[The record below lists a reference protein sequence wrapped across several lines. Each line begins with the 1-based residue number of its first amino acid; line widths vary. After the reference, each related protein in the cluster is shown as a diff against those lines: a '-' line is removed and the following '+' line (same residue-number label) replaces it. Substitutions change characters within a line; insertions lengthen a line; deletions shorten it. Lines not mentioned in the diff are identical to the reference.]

1 MNILLWGLL
10 SALTLQ
16 LNPNTAPPESLRLL
30 PVGLEDA
37 RAAAESLQ
45 VPLDSVLRTLTI
57 PEAKVQAIV
66 AWRRIHGPF
75 RNVYDLARIPGIL
88 PGDLARWKPH
98 LTLHRSRQARG
109 YLRDLESIRSRGASE
124 ESPRRSAFDYW
135 VFRLREPLSLKRITV
150 DQLRSLPNVSLLDAV
165 ALVRYVRRIQVRYP
179 NQLRRIPE
187 LSTYG
192 YFNVRPFLRVHND
205 TLPPLHGWF
214 SLQTTLPNALTY
226 AEDQLTQRLEELQGR
241 TVDSTLQVRLR
252 TAGWTDAE
260 IQRLTDRLSREQRD
274 LAALHVQPW
283 TDVKTALTLHHTVR
297 IGAAIH
303 SSPFDQQGA
312 LSRGFL
318 DWQPERYGLERLLL
332 GDYRVALDQGL
343 IMDNSEESRD
353 RLFDRDQGVFGDL
366 TASRSMGL
374 RGMFARLGYG
384 PLHAML
390 YGSLQERPTLPDRQ
404 GQPLFLYS
412 GTFLPQIYRET
423 ALKERLVGVGM
434 DVDLPRPFLVGSRL
448 RFHVLDIRY
457 DRPLSFR
464 WEDLDIPADL
474 EPLPGSDP
482 SFPRQPTDHFRFYG
496 MAFRTVKFPVSVEVE
511 AAHQQNGGNAW
522 AAAFRI
528 QKPRFY
534 WNLHLRSYDPSYF
547 NPYMRPFQE
556 DNRFEDTPLERPYR
570 LLDPVAGELQTFPM
584 PKPERGIFLE
594 TRYQFHRKFLVPRAY
609 VDVWEDR
616 TEGLWNYRLNLEGE
630 FRPVHPIRIRYRERW
645 QIRRN
650 LRYNGI
656 SRSLSEERALRV
668 FFLTGRGFA
677 GVELRYSQVDL
688 SPRTDI
694 PRALM
699 KGGFL
704 SFFWNE
710 DLTPQTRIRL
720 GTAVWRNQGA
730 SQWIFED
737 TGIDFLYGDGSK
749 IYLTMIHALRPNL
762 LLRFKLRQKTTR
774 FSHNVPLEEAYH
786 YSDGRLFAGSWVDRD
801 PAWTLTLNL
810 DYLF

>member
-1 MNILLWGLL
+1 MNLLLWGLL
-10 SALTLQ
+10 SASLLRI
-16 LNPNTAPPESLRLL
+16 NPNTAPAESLRLL
-30 PVGLEDA
+30 PIGLEDA
-37 RAAAESLQ
+37 RILAESLQ
-45 VPLDSVLRTLTI
+45 IPLDSALHRATV
-57 PEAKVQAIV
+57 PETKVRAILE
-66 AWRRIHGPF
+66 WRRLHGAF
-75 RNVYDLARIPGIL
+75 HNVYDLSSVPGIL
-88 PGDLARWKPH
+88 PGDLARWKPF
-98 LTLHRSRQARG
+98 LTLKRPHRGRA

-135 VFRLREPLSLKRITV
+135 VFRLREPLSLDRITV

-165 ALVRYVRRIQVRYP
+165 AVARYVRRIRVRYP

-187 LSTYG
+187 LSSYG
-192 YFNVRPFLRVHND
+192 YFNLRPFLQLQKQN
-205 TLPPLHGWF
+205 LPPLHGWL
-214 SLQTTLPNALTY
+214 SVQTTLPNALTY
-226 AEDQLTQRLEELQGR
+226 AEDQLTQRLDELQGR
-241 TVDSTLQVRLR
+241 AVDSTLQTRLC
-252 TAGWTDAE
+252 TAGWSDAE
-260 IQRLTDRLSREQRD
+260 IQALADRLSREQQD

-283 TDVKTALTLHHTVR
+283 TDIKTALTLHHTLR
-297 IGAAIH
+297 MGAAVH
-303 SSPFDQQGA
+303 SGPFYQEGA
-312 LSRGFL
+312 LGRGFL
-318 DWQPERYGLERLLL
+318 DWEPDRYGVKRILL
-332 GDYRVALDQGL
+332 GDYRIALDQGL

-366 TASRSMGL
+366 TASRTMGL
-374 RGMFARLGYG
+374 RGMYTRLGYG
-384 PLHAML
+384 PLHASL
-390 YGSLQERPTLPDRQ
+390 YGSWQARPAIPDRN
-404 GQPLFLYS
+404 GNPLFLYS
-412 GTFLPQIYRET
+412 GTFLPRVYREH
-423 ALKERLVGVGM
+423 ALNERLMGGWV
-434 DVDLPRPFLVGSRL
+434 DVDLPRPFLIGSRI
-448 RFHVLDIRY
+448 RFHTLDIRY
-457 DRPLSFR
+457 DQALSFR

-474 EPLPGSDP
+474 EPLPGNDP
-482 SFPRQPTDHFRFYG
+482 AFPRIPTDHFRFYG
-496 MAFRTVKFPVSVEVE
+496 MSFRTVKFPVSMEME
-511 AAHQQNGGNAW
+511 ASHQEKGGNAW
-522 AAAFRI
+522 VAALRL

-534 WNLHLRSYDPSYF
+534 WNLLLRSYDPDYF

-570 LLDPVAGELQTFPM
+570 LLDPIASELQQFPM

-630 FRPVHPIRIRYRERW
+630 FRPVHAIRIRYRERW

-656 SRSLSEERALRV
+656 SQSLSEERALRV
-668 FFLTGRGFA
+668 FFLTGKGFA

-710 DLTPQTRIRL
+710 DLTPQTRVRF
-720 GTAVWRNQGA
+720 GTAVWRNEGA

-749 IYLTMIHALRPNL
+749 VYLTMIHALQPNL
-762 LLRFKLRQKTTR
+762 LLRLKLRQKTTR
-774 FSHNVPLEEAYH
+774 FTHNVPLEESYRYA
-786 YSDGRLFAGSWVDRD
+786 DGRAFAGTWFDHD
-801 PAWTLTLNL
+801 PAWTLTVNL